1 MSEGILFQNVSK
13 SFRIART
20 GGVRHILNNF
30 SLQIAQGELV
40 ALVGPSGIGKTT
52 LLHLAAGL
60 DKPDSGEIRIDLP
73 ADRCRVGMVF
83 QQPRLLEWRT
93 VEKNVSLA
101 TDAVNMPRGAGLSML
116 ESVHLGAHAQAFPM
130 SLSGGERQ
138 RVALAR
144 AFAIKPGIVL
154 MDEPFSA
161 LDEITGRRLRQL
173 VQQLWLNHH
182 PSGLLITH
190 NTLEAAFL
198 ADRVVVLGG
207 QPCRILKIIDVTVP
221 RPREPDDQELFEC
234 HRKIVNALLSS
245 EVGLE

>member
-1 MSEGILFQNVSK
+1 
-13 SFRIART
+13 
-20 GGVRHILNNF
+20 
-30 SLQIAQGELV
+30 
-40 ALVGPSGIGKTT
+40 
-52 LLHLAAGL
+52 
-60 DKPDSGEIRIDLP
+60 
-73 ADRCRVGMVF
+73 MVF

-93 VEKNVSLA
+93 VEKNISLA
-101 TDAVNMPRGAGLSML
+101 TDAAQVPREEGRSML
-116 ESVHLGAHAQAFPM
+116 EAVHLGAHAHAFPM

-173 VQQLWLNHH
+173 VQELWLNHN

-198 ADRVVVLGG
+198 ADRVVVLSG
-207 QPCRILKIIDVTVP
+207 QPCSIRKIVRVP
-221 RPREPDDQELFEC
+221 VSRPRNPDDLRLFEC
-234 HRKIVNALLSS
+234 HREIVDALLSS
-245 EVGLE
+245 EAAPA